1 LKYNRNKILISVQEK
16 QDVIERELC
25 LCGYF
30 CIITSEK
37 MTASEALIQ
46 YKGRDISEKLFQ
58 TDKTFLGS
66 NSMRVHSSEA
76 MSAKIFVEFIALIV
90 RNRIYNLLKE
100 TMLRLEVT
108 DKYFTVP
115 KAIRELEKIEMVRRN
130 NGSYRL
136 DHAVT
141 KKQKTILSCFGMD
154 NEDITKTAAW
164 ISDLLKKNQSL
175 LSEADENEGEEVDF
189 DGEIEIDFLD

>member
-1 LKYNRNKILISVQEK
+1 
-16 QDVIERELC
+16 
-25 LCGYF
+25 
-30 CIITSEK
+30 
-37 MTASEALIQ
+37 
-46 YKGRDISEKLFQ
+46 
-58 TDKTFLGS
+58 
-66 NSMRVHSSEA
+66 
-76 MSAKIFVEFIALIV
+76 
-90 RNRIYNLLKE
+90 
-100 TMLRLEVT
+100 MLRLEVT
-108 DKYFTVP
+108 DKCFTVP

-130 NGSYRL
+130 NDSYRL